1 MSEGLNDGYL
11 SNMKEF
17 RYVDKVNN
25 VAFRGI
31 VPNND
36 KNCPPFLFFCL
47 SHAYYLEKL
56 FSDKVK
62 ASGLAPMPEY
72 ESRMFVLKQ
81 VDEKI
86 ESVLSSSPPNPKIH
100 ELLTND
106 TLNFKKQKR
115 LLNGLKLSHSDILWL
130 YKEAQDLGYLM
141 DTTLVESHPAK
152 FDENKKPFLFYKNL
166 DGTMDVIG
174 KTDMTEGEMRAYLE
188 QRKVVQV
195 RIFHNTKHW
204 HCFYYTFKGMAG
216 KEHGEMGGQPHY
228 HYLSDK
234 SGLSW
239 EQLQMRIENVN
250 MPSSDVHILV
260 NNRWFK

>member
-36 KNCPPFLFFCL
+36 KNCPPFLFFRL

-100 ELLTND
+100 ELLAND
-106 TLNFKKQKR
+106 TLNFKKQSQT
-115 LLNGLKLSHSDILWL
+115 GPI
-130 YKEAQDLGYLM
+130 
-141 DTTLVESHPAK
+141 
-152 FDENKKPFLFYKNL
+152 KPY
-166 DGTMDVIG
+166 
-174 KTDMTEGEMRAYLE
+174 R
-188 QRKVVQV
+188 
-195 RIFHNTKHW
+195 
-204 HCFYYTFKGMAG
+204 
-216 KEHGEMGGQPHY
+216 
-228 HYLSDK
+228 
-234 SGLSW
+234 
-239 EQLQMRIENVN
+239 
-250 MPSSDVHILV
+250 
-260 NNRWFK
+260 

>member
-1 MSEGLNDGYL
+1 
-11 SNMKEF
+11 MKEF

-36 KNCPPFLFFCL
+36 KNCPPFLFFRL
-47 SHAYYLEKL
+47 SHTYYLEKL

-130 YKEAQDLGYLM
+130 YK
-141 DTTLVESHPAK
+141 
-152 FDENKKPFLFYKNL
+152 
-166 DGTMDVIG
+166 
-174 KTDMTEGEMRAYLE
+174 
-188 QRKVVQV
+188 
-195 RIFHNTKHW
+195 
-204 HCFYYTFKGMAG
+204 
-216 KEHGEMGGQPHY
+216 
-228 HYLSDK
+228 LS
-234 SGLSW
+234 
-239 EQLQMRIENVN
+239 
-250 MPSSDVHILV
+250 
-260 NNRWFK
+260 